1 MNEILENEMILVKN
15 LGNRIG
21 YGNLMSC
28 WDSDLW
34 RKELV
39 DNGCSKE
46 LAELSVFVPVSIA
59 DVKDKRINE
68 IKASESIYDSYVEEF
83 IK

>member
-21 YGNLMSC
+21 YGNLMS
-28 WDSDLW
+28 WASALW
-34 RKELV
+34 KKELV

>member
-21 YGNLMSC
+21 YGNLMS
-28 WDSDLW
+28 WASILL

-39 DNGCSKE
+39 DSGCSKE
-46 LAELSVFVPVSIA
+46 LTELSVFVPVSIA
-59 DVKDKRINE
+59 DVKDKRINK
-68 IKASESIYDSYVEEF
+68 IKASESIYDSYIEEF